1 MQYLNFDRIHD
12 DMYVHVCTLFS
23 HCQLEVYHTD
33 SILEEH
39 LTVRDVIYIY
49 SWQKVS
55 AYTYLDSGCRLSHRQ
70 SLLHGLL

>member
-1 MQYLNFDRIHD
+1 MYL
-12 DMYVHVCTLFS
+12 HVCTLFS

-55 AYTYLDSGCRLSHRQ
+55 AYTYLDSGCRLSQRQ